1 MSSASNVA
9 VAGVGHA
16 GFAATTPELSWKEL
30 MYKAATRA
38 YRDAGVDPRR
48 DVDSFLTCA
57 EDYWEGFSIF
67 DEFVPDQL
75 GSVLRPTGT
84 VTDDGIVGLG
94 NAAMQ
99 IRTGEFDV
107 VAVEAHSKAS
117 DLLTHEDVQLFGM
130 DPLYERPITGPP
142 ERGDR
147 GEQWVPLS
155 ETDPPSGGPE
165 RVHPSFVAGLE
176 MREYLD
182 ATETGERA
190 AAEVVTKN
198 KRNALDNPLATYE
211 ASVSPDEVLA
221 SDRVADPLRS
231 LEMSRTTDGAITFV
245 LMSGDVVDDYVDDYV
260 WLEGFGWGSGTPWLS
275 SRDTGAGYT
284 RQAAEMAYD
293 MAGLTEPRAE
303 VDFAEVDDR
312 YSFKELQHLEAL
324 GMAPAGRAGE
334 WLRDGTFAST
344 GSLPVNVS
352 GGSLG
357 VGALDEATGLQRS
370 LEAVLQLRGDA
381 GSRQLDDVSL
391 GLAHS
396 WRGVPTASGA
406 VAIFG
411 GA

>member
-1 MSSASNVA
+1 MSSPPNVA
-9 VAGVGHA
+9 VAGVGYA
-16 GFAATTPELSWKEL
+16 GFSPATPELSWKEL
-30 MYKAATRA
+30 IYKAATRA

-48 DVDSFLTCA
+48 DVDSFITCA

-107 VAVEAHSKAS
+107 VVVEAHSKAS
-117 DLLTHEDVQLFGM
+117 DLLTHEDVQLFAL
-130 DPLYERPITGPP
+130 DPLYERPVTGPP
-142 ERGDR
+142 ERGER
-147 GEQWVPLS
+147 GDQWVPLS
-155 ETDPPSGGPE
+155 ESDTPEDGPD

-176 MREYLD
+176 MRAYI
-182 ATETGERA
+182 ETTDTTERA
-190 AAEVVTKN
+190 AAEVVAKN
-198 KRNALDNPLATYE
+198 KKNALDNPLASYE
-211 ASVSPDEVLA
+211 ASVSADEVLA
-221 SDRVADPLRS
+221 SKLVADPLRS
-231 LEMSRTTDGAITFV
+231 LEMGRTADGAITFV
-245 LMSGDVVDDYVDDYV
+245 LMSEDVVEGFTDDYV

-275 SRDTGAGYT
+275 SRSRRASYT
-284 RQAAEMAYD
+284 NQAAEMAYD
-293 MAGLTEPRAE
+293 MAGITEPRAE
-303 VDFAEVDDR
+303 IGHAEVDDR

-324 GMAPAGRAGE
+324 GLAPEGRAGE
-334 WLRDGTFAST
+334 WLADGTFARD
-344 GSLPVNVS
+344 GSFPVNVS

-357 VGALDEATGLQRS
+357 VGVLDEATGLQRS
-370 LEAVLQLRGDA
+370 LEIVQQLRGDA
-381 GSRQLDDVSL
+381 GSRQLEDVSR